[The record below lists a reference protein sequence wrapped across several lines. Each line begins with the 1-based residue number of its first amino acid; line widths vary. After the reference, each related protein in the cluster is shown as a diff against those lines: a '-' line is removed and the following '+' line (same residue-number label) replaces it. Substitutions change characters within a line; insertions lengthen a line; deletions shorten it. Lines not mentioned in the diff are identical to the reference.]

1 MILTFFLGIIASA
14 THVMTGPYH
23 LAAVTPLAIENKKK
37 SWIIGISWGIG
48 HTTGLLLIGGLFYTF
63 REVFPVKL
71 VSEYSEVIVGIILI
85 IIGMWAIY
93 KLINKNTHK
102 HVETK
107 NVKAAIFVGI
117 LHGFAGIYHLLIV
130 LPALA
135 LPTQADAFLYLLG
148 FAIGTLAVMAIYAWS
163 LGTVSQKAKNLNK
176 TKLLTAFRFL
186 GGAAAIVVG
195 IVWVLL
201 SLY

>member
-1 MILTFFLGIIASA
+1 MIFTFFLGIIASA
-14 THVMTGPYH
+14 THVMTGPDH

-48 HTTGLLLIGGLFYTF
+48 HTTGLLLIGGLFYIF

-71 VSEYSEVIVGIILI
+71 VSEYSEIIVGIILV
-85 IIGMWAIY
+85 IIGLWAIY
-93 KLINKNTHK
+93 KLINKNKHIHK
-102 HVETK
+102 ETK

-135 LPTQADAFLYLLG
+135 LPSQTDAFLYLLG

-163 LGTVSQKAKNLNK
+163 LGTVSQKAIQLNK
-176 TKLLTAFRFL
+176 NKFLYRFRLF
-186 GGAAAIVVG
+186 GGFSAIAVG
-195 IVWVLL
+195 IVWIIL
-201 SLY
+201 SF